1 LIIACGAGVAGAIN
15 AGGAIKTT
23 DSTASTTTG
32 TGSIIAGGGL
42 GVGGS
47 INYGALSKG
56 GSIHATGDGTSGI
69 SLNVADAG
77 VYAGM
82 AVQDGVSGW
91 SLGAST
97 TIAVK
102 SDANTYHAIGLAPAK
117 GLLYFARSKNGPNTL
132 NSYMTV
138 DEFHQVALFSTNTS
152 ISTATGALTVPGGVG
167 ISGNTHVGGNIVAS
181 SGSITDSAGHL
192 RRVPQ
197 NSQGSAYTL
206 VVGDLGKHISIST
219 GGVTVPANIFSA
231 GDVVTIYN
239 NSASTQTI
247 TQGTSLTLRLAGT
260 ATTGNRSLALRGV
273 STILF
278 ISATEAVINGGG
290 LT

>member
-1 LIIACGAGVAGAIN
+1 L
-15 AGGAIKTT
+15 
-23 DSTASTTTG
+23 
-32 TGSIIAGGGL
+32 IIAGGAGIAGNTHIAGDL
-42 GVGGS
+42 NVDSGTFRVDATNNRVGV
-47 INYGALSKG
+47 NVVP
-56 GSIHATGDGTSGI
+56 ATGVSLDVSGTIRSTPNPADLNYSADIIASYDSGHPFQINVKNNGTSAEFI
-69 SLNVADAG
+69 G
-77 VYAGM
+77 VYA
-82 AVQDGVSGW
+82 
-91 SLGAST
+91 LGGGGGEHVRFPTGNVEITTTTSST
-97 TIAVK
+97 T
-102 SDANTYHAIGLAPAK
+102 T
-117 GLLYFARSKNGPNTL
+117 T
-132 NSYMTV
+132 
-138 DEFHQVALFSTNTS
+138 
-152 ISTATGALTVPGGVG
+152 TGALIVAGGVG
-167 ISGNTHVGGNIVAS
+167 VQGNIHVGANIVAS

-197 NSQGSAYTL
+197 NSQGSGYTL